1 FDHPHIVK
9 VYPELFQEKIQNAV
23 LSCMVMEYVKG
34 QDLDKYLKSQGNF
47 SESAGLAIIQQIG
60 TALESEV
67 LNVKILRI
75 LSKLCIGIGD
85 TKFEQLMTL
94 FSIDNGFYL
103 GKTKRL

>member
-1 FDHPHIVK
+1 MSSQIFLSSLLLILFLLSSSFYTKLD
-9 VYPELFQEKIQNAV
+9 ELTLVFLRENKYSSNENEQEIFTINA
-23 LSCMVMEYVKG
+23 
-34 QDLDKYLKSQGNF
+34 
-47 SESAGLAIIQQIG
+47 
-60 TALESEV
+60 EV

-75 LSKLCIGIGD
+75 VSKLCIGIGD

>member
-1 FDHPHIVK
+1 MKIVFNSSPLIFLSRLDFLDLFLTMEAEFLL
-9 VYPELFQEKIQNAV
+9 PE
-23 LSCMVMEYVKG
+23 SVKEEISAK
-34 QDLDKYLKSQGNF
+34 QDQS
-47 SESAGLAIIQQIG
+47 SIH
-60 TALESEV
+60 TEV

>member
-1 FDHPHIVK
+1 MSSQIFLSSLLLILFLLSSSFYTKLD
-9 VYPELFQEKIQNAV
+9 ELTLVFLRENKYSSNENEQEIFTINA
-23 LSCMVMEYVKG
+23 
-34 QDLDKYLKSQGNF
+34 
-47 SESAGLAIIQQIG
+47 
-60 TALESEV
+60 EV